1 MNFRDYQQLAL
12 KTEML
17 TYDDVAKR
25 ILMKNRLRLLHG
37 IYINS
42 EIKELEDAINNADQ
56 INIIEEVGD
65 CAWYI
70 NLMND
75 YFQVI
80 EKKTINLD
88 YVIEKPAN
96 LQDLTII
103 KQKAALI
110 EDNFKKVVYYNKF
123 LDIDKNFI
131 EPLQELYNEF
141 KNQFGDIWEEA
152 LSKNIEKLKKRYPD
166 KYKDDKAN
174 NRDLQAEY
182 EVLKQSYSKKYDK

>member
-1 MNFRDYQQLAL
+1 MNFRNYQQLAL
-12 KTEML
+12 ITEMS
-17 TYDDVAKR
+17 TYDDIAKR
-25 ILMKNRLRLLHG
+25 ILEKNRLRLLHG

-70 NLMND
+70 NLMNN
-75 YFQVI
+75 YFKVI

-88 YVIEKPAN
+88 YKIEKPTN

-110 EDNFKKVVYYNKF
+110 EDNFKKVVYYNRH
-123 LDIDKNFI
+123 LDIDKGFM
-131 EPLQELYNEF
+131 EPLQDLYNEF

-166 KYKDDKAN
+166 KYADDKAN
-174 NRDLQAEY
+174 NRNLEAEY
-182 EVLKQSYSKKYDK
+182 EILKR

>member
-1 MNFRDYQQLAL
+1 MQNNMNFKDYQQLAL
-12 KTEML
+12 RTEMS
-17 TYDDVAKR
+17 TYDDVAER
-25 ILMKNRLRLLHG
+25 ILIKNRLRLLHG

-42 EIKELEDAINNADQ
+42 EIKELEDAINNSDQ
-56 INIIEEVGD
+56 INIMEEVGD

-75 YFQVI
+75 YFKVI

-103 KQKAALI
+103 KQKVALI
-110 EDNFKKVVYYNKF
+110 EDNFKKVVYYNKY

-131 EPLQELYNEF
+131 EPLQDLYNEF
-141 KNQFGDIWEEA
+141 RNQFGDIWEIA
-152 LSKNIEKLKKRYPD
+152 LLRNIEKLKKRYPD
-166 KYKDDKAN
+166 KYQDEKAN
-174 NRDLQAEY
+174 NRNLQAEY
-182 EVLKQSYSKKYDK
+182 EVLKR